1 MFRNLN
7 QSYLGSCI
15 LDSLSLVLSRSSEE
29 VRAHIAEIIHS
40 HYYDAF
46 HNAVTHIS
54 EEVTMFTR
62 DEFIR
67 EVKML
72 AVLSGLAALAVR
84 IEEARHVSNQD
95 VMSLFRDVRTL
106 CETSI

>member
-1 MFRNLN
+1 M
-7 QSYLGSCI
+7 
-15 LDSLSLVLSRSSEE
+15 
-29 VRAHIAEIIHS
+29 
-40 HYYDAF
+40 
-46 HNAVTHIS
+46 THIS

>member
-1 MFRNLN
+1 M
-7 QSYLGSCI
+7 
-15 LDSLSLVLSRSSEE
+15 
-29 VRAHIAEIIHS
+29 RAYIAEIIHS

-67 EVKML
+67 EVKRL
-72 AVLSGLAALAVR
+72 AVLSGLAAHAVR
-84 IEEARHVSNQD
+84 IGEARHVSNQD
-95 VMSLFRDVRTL
+95 VMSSIRDVRTL